1 MIDPSSS
8 EEEGEEDPIVNVSTK
23 SRLAVPPKSTGG
35 ITVASGTSSPAV
47 GSNIPVSGSNGDF
60 DGNHRPS
67 NAIAVV
73 NRTDVG
79 NVGVGGAMV
88 IGPSKNDQVHGN
100 RAEGGNLEVPNNG
113 IPSQFVSSFGEC
125 KSSYK
130 QHISG
135 KNRIIIQQLSSSGHL
150 QRQQATLSPYHSHHH
165 QQKQINNPHKKFT
178 IEEPYLHTSFS
189 DQKSFAARGVT
200 DVSYITGNMTQSQ
213 YSNSITPVWSSVDAQ
228 FQEVI
233 QSNNHL
239 LLSSSSGVSQETLNQ
254 SIGSSRAN
262 SLPRPV
268 SPSPSV
274 NSDKP
279 ETGDPHDKHEREE
292 EERKRRIQLYV
303 FISRCI
309 SYPFNAKQPTDM
321 TKRQPKIT
329 KQQLEIITQRFQSF
343 LKGETQIMADE
354 AFQNA
359 VQSYHDVFLKSER
372 VLKMVQSGASSQH
385 DFREVFR
392 NNIEKRVRSLPEID
406 GLSKETV
413 LTSWMAKFDIILK
426 GSGEEDSKRPSR
438 MQQSL
443 NSELIL
449 SKEQLYDMFQQI
461 LSVKKFEHQIL
472 FNALMLDSADE
483 QAAAIRRELD
493 GRMQRVGEM
502 EKNRKLMPK
511 FVLKEMESLYIE
523 ELKSSINL
531 LMANLESLP
540 VSKGNMDSKYGLQKL
555 KRYNHSTPSFLKLI
569 LRSHGSLSKLEGDS
583 EDGSTQL
590 TKLDVVLTFQLEVI
604 VMEVKGLKSLAPNRI
619 VYCTMEVENGE
630 KLQTDQAEA
639 SKPMWDTQGDFTTTH
654 PLPVVK
660 VKLYTEN
667 PGMLALEDKELGKVT
682 LRPTP
687 LSSKSPEWHR
697 MIIPKN
703 LPDQD
708 IRIKIACRLDKPLNM
723 KHCGHLYAIGKS
735 VWKKWKRR
743 YFVLVQVS
751 QYTFAMC
758 SYKEKKSEPSEMMQL
773 DGYTVDYIEAA
784 SANLM
789 FGIDLN
795 GGRYFFNAVR
805 EGDSI
810 SFACD
815 DENECSLWVMAM
827 YRATGQSHKPTPPIT
842 QDKNSAMSK
851 IQGDADK
858 ARKHGMEDYISAD
871 PCTYDHATLF
881 KTLQNLT
888 LEYRLN
894 DPYASLGWFS
904 PGQVFVLDEYCARY
918 GVRGCYRHLCYLSDL
933 LDRAEKQHMIDPT
946 LIHYSF
952 AFCASHVHGNRP
964 DGVGSIT
971 HEEKEKFAEIKE
983 RLRQLLEF
991 QITNFR
997 YCFPFGRPEGALKAT
1012 LSLLERVLM
1021 KDIVTPVPPE
1031 EVRQMIKKSLETAA
1045 LVNYTRLSNKAKI
1058 EDDLRGE
1065 IIVPPP
1071 KKLEDLIHLAE
1082 LCVDLLQQ
1090 NEEHYGEA
1098 FAWFSD
1104 LLVEHAEIFWSLFA
1118 VDMDR
1123 VLSEQAPDTWDSFP
1137 LFQILNDY
1145 LRADDNLRNG
1155 RYHQHLRDT
1164 FAPLVVRYVDLMESS
1179 IAQSIHKGFEK
1190 ERWESKGINAA
1201 LNPAA
1206 LNNAAQALNTAALNP
1221 STLLSGKKDQVNF
1234 YVPKLP
1240 RQSVATAAVDD
1251 MRNGCAT
1258 SEDLFWKLDAL
1269 QSFIRDLHWPDAEF
1283 RQHLEQRLKMM
1294 AVDMIEQCI
1303 QRTDSSFQSW
1313 LKKNVAFISTD
1324 YIIPSEMCAMVNVIL
1339 DAKNQSFKL
1348 TTIDGID
1355 LYKFHAKIDDQIDK
1369 ANVAMTQGLS
1379 GKLMSV
1385 LESTLSKLARYD
1397 EGSLIGSILSFTN
1410 VSSSGKDLGQG
1421 YVNFLRNNMD
1431 QIRGKIGDDLWTL
1444 NFFEQWY
1451 TQQVIMLNNWLSE
1464 RSDNALHY
1472 AQVSSISHIIKKIYS
1487 DFELQGVLEDKLNS
1501 KAYQTVSV
1509 RMATEEA
1516 TCSLTM
1522 PEVAEGDEACDDI
1535 READEEDTGEESNIP
1550 RGLPK
1555 SKVAAAQAAA
1565 VTNVVAG
1572 RVGNLLG
1579 KGIGGLSSKLG
1590 SGSWF

>member
-8 EEEGEEDPIVNVSTK
+8 EEEGDDDPVVV
-23 SRLAVPPKSTGG
+23 APPKGRQVAASSSTSASKPNANATTNSDANFSSSKHNGDHFQTSTHKSFGG
-35 ITVASGTSSPAV
+35 TAAAAANALEGGVASGNSKLEHGTHMMISGDTS
-47 GSNIPVSGSNGDF
+47 
-60 DGNHRPS
+60 
-67 NAIAVV
+67 
-73 NRTDVG
+73 
-79 NVGVGGAMV
+79 
-88 IGPSKNDQVHGN
+88 
-100 RAEGGNLEVPNNG
+100 GNLEVPNSA
-113 IPSQFVSSFGEC
+113 IPSG
-125 KSSYK
+125 
-130 QHISG
+130 I
-135 KNRIIIQQLSSSGHL
+135 
-150 QRQQATLSPYHSHHH
+150 
-165 QQKQINNPHKKFT
+165 
-178 IEEPYLHTSFS
+178 
-189 DQKSFAARGVT
+189 
-200 DVSYITGNMTQSQ
+200 
-213 YSNSITPVWSSVDAQ
+213 
-228 FQEVI
+228 
-233 QSNNHL
+233 
-239 LLSSSSGVSQETLNQ
+239 SQETLNQ
-254 SIGSSRAN
+254 SVGSSRAN
-262 SLPRPV
+262 SLPRPI

-274 NSDKP
+274 VSDKND
-279 ETGDPHDKHEREE
+279 GDVHEKHEREE
-292 EERKRRIQLYV
+292 EDRKRRIQLYV
-303 FISRCI
+303 FVSRCI

-321 TKRQPKIT
+321 TKRQPKIA
-329 KQQLEIITQRFQSF
+329 KQQLETITQRFQAF

-372 VLKMVQSGASSQH
+372 VQKMVQSGACSQH

-493 GRMQRVGEM
+493 GRMQRVSEM

-555 KRYNHSTPSFLKLI
+555 KRYNHRYIFLTPSFLRKMI
-569 LRSHGSLSKLEGDS
+569 LRSHGSLSKLEGDAD
-583 EDGSTQL
+583 EGITQL

-682 LRPTP
+682 IKPTP

-697 MIIPKN
+697 MVVPKN

-708 IRIKIACRLDKPLNM
+708 LRIKIACRLDKPLNM
-723 KHCGHLYAIGKS
+723 KHCGYLHAIGKS
-735 VWKKWKRR
+735 VWKKWKKR

-795 GGRYFFNAVR
+795 GGRFFFNAVR

-810 SFACD
+810 AFACE

-827 YRATGQSHKPTPPIT
+827 YRATGQSHKPTPPVT
-842 QDKNSAMSK
+842 QDKNSAISK

-871 PCTYDHATLF
+871 PCSFDHAALF
-881 KTLQNLT
+881 KVLQNLT

-933 LDRAEKQHMIDPT
+933 LDRAEKQYMIDPT

-983 RLRQLLEF
+983 RLRILLEY

-997 YCFPFGRPEGALKAT
+997 FCFPFGRPEGALKAT

-1031 EVRQMIKKSLETAA
+1031 EVRMMIKKSLETAA
-1045 LVNYTRLSNKAKI
+1045 LVNYTRLSSEARI
-1058 EDDLRGE
+1058 EEDLRGE
-1065 IIVPPP
+1065 IIVPAA

-1090 NEEHYGEA
+1090 NEEHYAEA

-1123 VLSEQAPDTWDSFP
+1123 VLTEQSPDTWDSFP

-1155 RYHQHLRDT
+1155 RFHQHLRDT

-1190 ERWESKGINAA
+1190 ERWDSKGINAA
-1201 LNPAA
+1201 LNPAT

-1221 STLLSGKKDQVNF
+1221 AALLGGKKDQVNF
-1234 YVPKLP
+1234 YIPKLP
-1240 RQSVATAAVDD
+1240 RRSVNANEDT
-1251 MRNGCAT
+1251 RNGCAT

-1294 AVDMIEQCI
+1294 ATEMIEQCI

-1369 ANVAMTQGLS
+1369 ANVAMTQGLIS
-1379 GKLMSV
+1379 KLMSV

-1421 YVNFLRNNMD
+1421 YVNFFRNNMD

-1451 TQQVIMLNNWLSE
+1451 TQQINMLCNWLSE
-1464 RSDNALHY
+1464 RLDHALHY
-1472 AQVSSISHIIKKIYS
+1472 AQVTSISHITKKIYS

-1501 KAYQTVSV
+1501 KAYQTVAQ

-1516 TCSLTM
+1516 TCALTM
-1522 PEVAEGDEACDDI
+1522 PDVVECDDNGEALKGEGGDEDGA
-1535 READEEDTGEESNIP
+1535 GEEGGGAS

-1555 SKVAAAQAAA
+1555 PKIAAAQAAA

-1590 SGSWF
+1590 GGSWF

>member
-23 SRLAVPPKSTGG
+23 SRLAVPPKSAGG

-60 DGNHRPS
+60 DGNHRAS

-88 IGPSKNDQVHGN
+88 PGPSKNDQVHGN

-113 IPSQFVSSFGEC
+113 IP
-125 KSSYK
+125 
-130 QHISG
+130 
-135 KNRIIIQQLSSSGHL
+135 
-150 QRQQATLSPYHSHHH
+150 
-165 QQKQINNPHKKFT
+165 
-178 IEEPYLHTSFS
+178 
-189 DQKSFAARGVT
+189 
-200 DVSYITGNMTQSQ
+200 
-213 YSNSITPVWSSVDAQ
+213 
-228 FQEVI
+228 
-233 QSNNHL
+233 
-239 LLSSSSGVSQETLNQ
+239 SGVSQETLNQ

-1535 READEEDTGEESNIP
+1535 READEEDTGEESNMP

>member
-8 EEEGEEDPIVNVSTK
+8 EEESDEEQTGSGKGAHQTLK
-23 SRLAVPPKSTGG
+23 HHPP
-35 ITVASGTSSPAV
+35 
-47 GSNIPVSGSNGDF
+47 
-60 DGNHRPS
+60 
-67 NAIAVV
+67 
-73 NRTDVG
+73 
-79 NVGVGGAMV
+79 
-88 IGPSKNDQVHGN
+88 PSKHG
-100 RAEGGNLEVPNNG
+100 AHIGAPGGLKRHG
-113 IPSQFVSSFGEC
+113 SS
-125 KSSYK
+125 SSAK
-130 QHISG
+130 QPQDLLHGGSAISG
-135 KNRIIIQQLSSSGHL
+135 GSATPVHHSHGASKETHHAHSGHL
-150 QRQQATLSPYHSHHH
+150 SHAGSDTSGSLDVPSSSVPRTLSPSA
-165 QQKQINNPHKKFT
+165 
-178 IEEPYLHTSFS
+178 SS
-189 DQKSFAARGVT
+189 AA
-200 DVSYITGNMTQSQ
+200 
-213 YSNSITPVWSSVDAQ
+213 
-228 FQEVI
+228 
-233 QSNNHL
+233 
-239 LLSSSSGVSQETLNQ
+239 SQETLNQ
-254 SIGSSRAN
+254 SMGPSSRTS
-262 SLPRPV
+262 SLARPQ

-274 NSDKP
+274 VSERNEADIA
-279 ETGDPHDKHEREE
+279 ERHEREE

-303 FISRCI
+303 FVSRCI
-309 SYPFNAKQPTDM
+309 AYPFNAKQPTDM
-321 TKRQPKIT
+321 TRRQIKIT
-329 KQQLEIITQRFQSF
+329 KHQLETITARFVAF
-343 LKGETQIMADE
+343 MKGETQIMADE

-372 VLKMVQSGASSQH
+372 VVKMVQSGACSQH

-413 LTSWMAKFDIILK
+413 LTSWMAKFDCILK
-426 GSGEEDSKRPSR
+426 GTGDEDTKRPTR
-438 MQQSL
+438 MQQPL

-461 LSVKKFEHQIL
+461 LGVKKFEHQIL

-493 GRMQRVGEM
+493 GRMQRVSEM
-502 EKNRKLMPK
+502 ERNRKLMPK

-540 VSKGNMDSKYGLQKL
+540 VSKGSMDSKYGLQKL
-555 KRYNHSTPSFLKLI
+555 KRYNH
-569 LRSHGSLSKLEGDS
+569 RSQGSLAKLEGDS
-583 EDGSTQL
+583 ADGDTQL
-590 TKLDVVLTFQLEVI
+590 TKMDVVLTFQLEVV

-619 VYCTMEVENGE
+619 VYCTMEVESE

-639 SKPMWDTQGDFTTTH
+639 SKPMWDTQGDFSTTH
-654 PLPVVK
+654 PLPAVK

-667 PGMLALEDKELGKVT
+667 PGMLALEDKELGKVI

-697 MIIPKN
+697 MTVPKN

-708 IRIKIACRLDKPLNM
+708 LRIKIACRMDKPLNM
-723 KHCGHLYAIGKS
+723 KHCGHLFAIGKS
-735 VWKKWKRR
+735 VWKKWKKR

-773 DGYTVDYIEAA
+773 DAYTVDYIEAA
-784 SANLM
+784 SARSVAANLM
-789 FGIDLN
+789 VGVDLE

-810 SFACD
+810 LFACD

-827 YRATGQSHKPTPPIT
+827 YRATGQSHKPTPPMT
-842 QDKNSAMSK
+842 QDKNSTISK
-851 IQGDADK
+851 LQGDADK
-858 ARKHGMEDYISAD
+858 ARKHGMEDFISAD
-871 PCTYDHATLF
+871 PCTFDHHSLF
-881 KTLQNLT
+881 ALLQNLT
-888 LEYRLN
+888 LDFRLN

-933 LDRAEKQHMIDPT
+933 LDRAERNMMIDPT

-971 HEEKEKFAEIKE
+971 HVEKEKFQEIKE
-983 RLRQLLEF
+983 RLRVLLEY

-997 YCFPFGRPEGALKAT
+997 FCFPFGRPEGALKAT

-1031 EVRQMIKKSLETAA
+1031 EVRAMIKKSLETAA
-1045 LVNYTRLSNKAKI
+1045 LVNYTRLSNEAKI
-1058 EDDLRGE
+1058 EGTTEQTGVITNIDDDLRGE
-1065 IIVPPP
+1065 VIVPPA

-1090 NEEHYGEA
+1090 NEEHYAEA

-1145 LRADDNLRNG
+1145 LRTDDNLKNG
-1155 RYHQHLRDT
+1155 RFHQHLRDT

-1190 ERWESKGINAA
+1190 ERWESKGDSSI
-1201 LNPAA
+1201 
-1206 LNNAAQALNTAALNP
+1206 
-1221 STLLSGKKDQVNF
+1221 S
-1234 YVPKLP
+1234 
-1240 RQSVATAAVDD
+1240 
-1251 MRNGCAT
+1251 NGCAT

-1283 RQHLEQRLKMM
+1283 RQHLEQRLKLM
-1294 AVDMIEQCI
+1294 ACDMIESCI
-1303 QRTDSSFQSW
+1303 QRTEGAFQQW
-1313 LKKNVAFISTD
+1313 LKKSVTFISTD
-1324 YIIPSEMCAMVNVIL
+1324 YIMPSEMCAMVNVIL

-1348 TTIDGID
+1348 CTIDGID
-1355 LYKFHAKIDDQIDK
+1355 VHQYHAKIDDQIDK
-1369 ANVAMTQGLS
+1369 TLAAMNQGIIS
-1379 GKLMSV
+1379 KLMSV
-1385 LESTLSKLARYD
+1385 LEASLSKLSRYD

-1410 VSSSGKDLGQG
+1410 VSGSGKDLGQG
-1421 YVNFLRNNMD
+1421 YVNFTRNNMD
-1431 QIRGKIGDDLWTL
+1431 QIRGKVNDELWIL
-1444 NFFEQWY
+1444 NIFEQWY
-1451 TQQVIMLNNWLSE
+1451 TAQINMLCNWLSE
-1464 RSDNALHY
+1464 RLDHSLHY
-1472 AQVSSISHIIKKIYS
+1472 YQCTCLAHIVKKIYS
-1487 DFELQGVLEDKLNS
+1487 DFELQGVMEDKLNS
-1501 KAYQTVSV
+1501 KAYQTVSQ
-1509 RMATEEA
+1509 RMQTEEA
-1516 TCSLTM
+1516 TCALTA
-1522 PEVAEGDEACDDI
+1522 PDGEAEGFGDGEDEGERPKAKVNI
-1535 READEEDTGEESNIP
+1535 LETLSGEDGNLSNI
-1550 RGLPK
+1550 
-1555 SKVAAAQAAA
+1555 SN
-1565 VTNVVAG
+1565 VTNIVVG
-1572 RVGNLLG
+1572 RVGNMFG
-1579 KGIGGLSSKLG
+1579 KGIGGLSTKFG
-1590 SGSWF
+1590 FGNQ

>member
-8 EEEGEEDPIVNVSTK
+8 EEEGEDDTVVNLPSKGGRISSVPHK
-23 SRLAVPPKSTGG
+23 SVALAAGPSSSSTGG
-35 ITVASGTSSPAV
+35 GA
-47 GSNIPVSGSNGDF
+47 IPILTTAPNAQNGDST
-60 DGNHRPS
+60 GNHRPS
-67 NAIAVV
+67 TSVAGNGNGAI
-73 NRTDVG
+73 G
-79 NVGVGGAMV
+79 S
-88 IGPSKNDQVHGN
+88 SKNDQPQSQFST
-100 RAEGGNLEVPNNG
+100 EGGNLEVPNNG
-113 IPSQFVSSFGEC
+113 IPSG
-125 KSSYK
+125 
-130 QHISG
+130 I
-135 KNRIIIQQLSSSGHL
+135 
-150 QRQQATLSPYHSHHH
+150 
-165 QQKQINNPHKKFT
+165 
-178 IEEPYLHTSFS
+178 
-189 DQKSFAARGVT
+189 
-200 DVSYITGNMTQSQ
+200 
-213 YSNSITPVWSSVDAQ
+213 
-228 FQEVI
+228 
-233 QSNNHL
+233 
-239 LLSSSSGVSQETLNQ
+239 SQETLNQ
-254 SIGSSRAN
+254 SVGSSRAN
-262 SLPRPV
+262 SLPRPL
-268 SPSPSV
+268 SPSSSMA
-274 NSDKP
+274 SDKHDAS
-279 ETGDPHDKHEREE
+279 GDPHEKHEREE

-329 KQQLEIITQRFQSF
+329 KQQLEIITQRFQAF
-343 LKGETQIMADE
+343 MKGETQIMADE

-372 VLKMVQSGASSQH
+372 VLKMVQSGACSQH

-426 GSGEEDSKRPSR
+426 GSGEEDTKRPSR

-555 KRYNHSTPSFLKLI
+555 KRYNHSTPSFLKMI

-583 EDGSTQL
+583 EDGTTQL

-682 LRPTP
+682 IKPSP

-697 MIIPKN
+697 MVVSKN
-703 LPDQD
+703 LQDQD
-708 IRIKIACRLDKPLNM
+708 VRIKIACRLDKPLNM
-723 KHCGHLYAIGKS
+723 KHCGNLYAIGKS

-795 GGRYFFNAVR
+795 GGRFFFNAVR

-810 SFACD
+810 AFACD

-871 PCTYDHATLF
+871 PCTFDHANLF

-933 LDRAEKQHMIDPT
+933 LDRAEKQYMIDPT

-971 HEEKEKFAEIKE
+971 HEEKEKFSEIKE

-1045 LVNYTRLSNKAKI
+1045 LVNYTRLSAEAKI
-1058 EDDLRGE
+1058 EEDLRGE
-1065 IIVPPP
+1065 MIVPPP

-1090 NEEHYGEA
+1090 NEEHYGELRKHDKKDKVKAIKEGGDDTDITSASASASGQGSMDQVPSMSKGQLNAGAVGASVGPPPFRYCMPTHAVYTPPVPTA

-1145 LRADDNLRNG
+1145 LRSDDNLRNG
-1155 RYHQHLRDT
+1155 RFHQHLRDT

-1221 STLLSGKKDQVNF
+1221 AALLSGKKDQVNF

-1240 RQSVATAAVDD
+1240 RGTAAGADE

-1421 YVNFLRNNMD
+1421 YVNFFRNNMD

-1451 TQQVIMLNNWLSE
+1451 SQQVNMLSNWLSE
-1464 RSDNALHY
+1464 RMDHALHY
-1472 AQVSSISHIIKKIYS
+1472 AQVTSISHIVKKIYS

-1501 KAYQTVSV
+1501 KAYQTVAQ
-1509 RMATEEA
+1509 RMTAEEA
-1516 TCSLTM
+1516 TCALSM
-1522 PEVAEGDEACDDI
+1522 PDVAEGDENCDDVHNGDVDD
-1535 READEEDTGEESNIP
+1535 AGDESGTHAS
-1550 RGLPK
+1550 RSLPK
-1555 SKVAAAQAAA
+1555 PKIAVQAAQAAA

-1590 SGSWF
+1590 TGGWF

>member
-8 EEEGEEDPIVNVSTK
+8 EEEGDDDPVVVAPKGRTASSTSNSKPNVNATTNADVNFSSSKYNGDHLQNSAHK
-23 SRLAVPPKSTGG
+23 SFGG
-35 ITVASGTSSPAV
+35 TASASGNAELGTGAASGNSKLEHGTHMITS
-47 GSNIPVSGSNGDF
+47 GDVS
-60 DGNHRPS
+60 
-67 NAIAVV
+67 
-73 NRTDVG
+73 
-79 NVGVGGAMV
+79 
-88 IGPSKNDQVHGN
+88 
-100 RAEGGNLEVPNNG
+100 GNLEVPNSA
-113 IPSQFVSSFGEC
+113 I
-125 KSSYK
+125 
-130 QHISG
+130 
-135 KNRIIIQQLSSSGHL
+135 SSG
-150 QRQQATLSPYHSHHH
+150 
-165 QQKQINNPHKKFT
+165 I
-178 IEEPYLHTSFS
+178 
-189 DQKSFAARGVT
+189 
-200 DVSYITGNMTQSQ
+200 
-213 YSNSITPVWSSVDAQ
+213 
-228 FQEVI
+228 
-233 QSNNHL
+233 
-239 LLSSSSGVSQETLNQ
+239 SQETLNQ
-254 SIGSSRAN
+254 SVGSSRAN
-262 SLPRPV
+262 SLPRPI

-274 NSDKP
+274 VSDKNDGAVH
-279 ETGDPHDKHEREE
+279 EKHEREE
-292 EERKRRIQLYV
+292 EDRKRRIQLYV
-303 FISRCI
+303 FVSRCI

-321 TKRQPKIT
+321 TKRQPKIV
-329 KQQLEIITQRFQSF
+329 KQQLETITQRFQAF

-372 VLKMVQSGASSQH
+372 VQKMVQSGACSQH

-426 GSGEEDSKRPSR
+426 GTGEEDSKRPSR

-493 GRMQRVGEM
+493 GRMQRVSEM

-555 KRYNHSTPSFLKLI
+555 KRYNHRYIFLTPSFLRKMI
-569 LRSHGSLSKLEGDS
+569 LRSHGSLSKLEGDAD
-583 EDGSTQL
+583 EGITQL

-654 PLPVVK
+654 PLPIVK

-682 LRPTP
+682 IKPTP

-697 MIIPKN
+697 LVVPKN

-708 IRIKIACRLDKPLNM
+708 LRIKIACRLDKPLNM
-723 KHCGHLYAIGKS
+723 KHCGYLHAIGKS
-735 VWKKWKRR
+735 VWKKWKKR

-789 FGIDLN
+789 FGNDLN

-810 SFACD
+810 VFACD

-827 YRATGQSHKPTPPIT
+827 YRATGQSHKPTPPVT
-842 QDKNSAMSK
+842 QDKNSAISK

-871 PCTYDHATLF
+871 PCSFDHAALF
-881 KTLQNLT
+881 KVLQNLT

-933 LDRAEKQHMIDPT
+933 LDRAEKQYMIDPT

-983 RLRQLLEF
+983 RLRILLEY

-997 YCFPFGRPEGALKAT
+997 FCFPFGRPEGALKAT

-1031 EVRQMIKKSLETAA
+1031 EVRMMIKKSLETAA
-1045 LVNYTRLSNKAKI
+1045 LVNYTRLSSEARI
-1058 EDDLRGE
+1058 EEDLRGE
-1065 IIVPPP
+1065 IMVPAA

-1090 NEEHYGEA
+1090 NEEHYAEA

-1123 VLSEQAPDTWDSFP
+1123 VLTEQPPDTWDSFP

-1155 RYHQHLRDT
+1155 RFHQHLRDT
-1164 FAPLVVRYVDLMESS
+1164 YAPLVVRYVDLMESS

-1190 ERWESKGINAA
+1190 ERWDSKG
-1201 LNPAA
+1201 
-1206 LNNAAQALNTAALNP
+1206 
-1221 STLLSGKKDQVNF
+1221 
-1234 YVPKLP
+1234 
-1240 RQSVATAAVDD
+1240 
-1251 MRNGCAT
+1251 NGCAT

-1294 AVDMIEQCI
+1294 ATEMIEQCI
-1303 QRTDSSFQSW
+1303 QRTDASFQSW

-1369 ANVAMTQGLS
+1369 ANVAMTQGLIS
-1379 GKLMSV
+1379 KLMSV
-1385 LESTLSKLARYD
+1385 LESTLSKMARYD

-1421 YVNFLRNNMD
+1421 YVNFFRNNMD

-1451 TQQVIMLNNWLSE
+1451 TQQINMLCNWLSE
-1464 RSDNALHY
+1464 RLDHALHY
-1472 AQVSSISHIIKKIYS
+1472 AQVTSISHITKKIYS

-1501 KAYQTVSV
+1501 KAYQTVAQ

-1516 TCSLTM
+1516 TCALTM
-1522 PEVAEGDEACDDI
+1522 PDVVECDENVDGLKGEGGDEDVTGDDGGGGGG
-1535 READEEDTGEESNIP
+1535 AS

-1555 SKVAAAQAAA
+1555 PKIAAAQAAA

-1590 SGSWF
+1590 GGSWF

>member
-8 EEEGEEDPIVNVSTK
+8 EEEGDDDPVVVAPKGRTVATASSTSNSKPNVNATTNADTNFSSSKYNGDHLQTSAHK
-23 SRLAVPPKSTGG
+23 SFGG
-35 ITVASGTSSPAV
+35 IAIASGNASELGTGAASGNSKLEHGTHMITS
-47 GSNIPVSGSNGDF
+47 GDVS
-60 DGNHRPS
+60 
-67 NAIAVV
+67 
-73 NRTDVG
+73 
-79 NVGVGGAMV
+79 
-88 IGPSKNDQVHGN
+88 
-100 RAEGGNLEVPNNG
+100 GNLEVPNSA
-113 IPSQFVSSFGEC
+113 IPSG
-125 KSSYK
+125 
-130 QHISG
+130 I
-135 KNRIIIQQLSSSGHL
+135 
-150 QRQQATLSPYHSHHH
+150 
-165 QQKQINNPHKKFT
+165 
-178 IEEPYLHTSFS
+178 
-189 DQKSFAARGVT
+189 
-200 DVSYITGNMTQSQ
+200 
-213 YSNSITPVWSSVDAQ
+213 
-228 FQEVI
+228 
-233 QSNNHL
+233 
-239 LLSSSSGVSQETLNQ
+239 SQETLNQ
-254 SIGSSRAN
+254 SVGSSRAN
-262 SLPRPV
+262 SLPRPI

-274 NSDKP
+274 VSDKNDGAVH
-279 ETGDPHDKHEREE
+279 ERHEREE
-292 EERKRRIQLYV
+292 EDRKRRIQLYV
-303 FISRCI
+303 FVSRCI

-321 TKRQPKIT
+321 TKRQPKIV
-329 KQQLEIITQRFQSF
+329 KQQLETITQRFQAF

-372 VLKMVQSGASSQH
+372 VQKMVQSGACSQH

-426 GSGEEDSKRPSR
+426 GTGEEDTKRPSR

-493 GRMQRVGEM
+493 GRMQRVSEM

-555 KRYNHSTPSFLKLI
+555 KRYNHSTPSFLKMI
-569 LRSHGSLSKLEGDS
+569 LRSHGSLSKLEGDAD
-583 EDGSTQL
+583 EGITQL

-654 PLPVVK
+654 PLPIVK

-682 LRPTP
+682 IKPTP

-697 MIIPKN
+697 LVVPKN

-708 IRIKIACRLDKPLNM
+708 LRIKIACRLDKPLNM
-723 KHCGHLYAIGKS
+723 KHCGYLHAIGKS
-735 VWKKWKRR
+735 VWKKWKKR

-810 SFACD
+810 VFACD

-827 YRATGQSHKPTPPIT
+827 YRATGQSHKPTPPVT
-842 QDKNSAMSK
+842 QDKNSAISK

-871 PCTYDHATLF
+871 PCSFDHASLF
-881 KTLQNLT
+881 KVLQNLT

-933 LDRAEKQHMIDPT
+933 LDLAEKQYMIDPT

-983 RLRQLLEF
+983 RLRILLEH

-997 YCFPFGRPEGALKAT
+997 FCFPFGRPEGALKAT

-1031 EVRQMIKKSLETAA
+1031 EVRMMIKKSLETAA
-1045 LVNYTRLSNKAKI
+1045 LVNYTRLSSEARI
-1058 EDDLRGE
+1058 EEDLRGE
-1065 IIVPPP
+1065 IIVPAA

-1090 NEEHYGEA
+1090 NEEHYAELRKHEKKNKEKKEDQATKEETTEAVTLGGAGQGTNGPGASTAAGIGSNAGDSGKSAPEAGATGADGATAFRYCMPTYAVFNSPVPTA

-1123 VLSEQAPDTWDSFP
+1123 VLTEQPPDTWDSFP

-1155 RYHQHLRDT
+1155 RFHQHLRDT

-1190 ERWESKGINAA
+1190 ERWDSKGINAA
-1201 LNPAA
+1201 LNPAT

-1221 STLLSGKKDQVNF
+1221 AALLGSKKDQVNF
-1234 YVPKLP
+1234 YIPKLP
-1240 RQSVATAAVDD
+1240 RRSVNANEDT
-1251 MRNGCAT
+1251 RNGCAT

-1294 AVDMIEQCI
+1294 ATEMIEQCI

-1369 ANVAMTQGLS
+1369 ANVAMTQGLIS
-1379 GKLMSV
+1379 KLMSV

-1421 YVNFLRNNMD
+1421 YVNFFRNNMD

-1451 TQQVIMLNNWLSE
+1451 TQQINMLCNWLSE
-1464 RSDNALHY
+1464 RLDHALHY
-1472 AQVSSISHIIKKIYS
+1472 AQVTSISHITKKIYS

-1501 KAYQTVSV
+1501 KAYQTVAQ

-1516 TCSLTM
+1516 TCALTM
-1522 PEVAEGDEACDDI
+1522 TDVVECDENVDGLKGEGGDDDVTGDDGVAGA
-1535 READEEDTGEESNIP
+1535 S

-1555 SKVAAAQAAA
+1555 PKIAAAQAAA

-1590 SGSWF
+1590 GGSWF

>member
-8 EEEGEEDPIVNVSTK
+8 EEEGEDDPIANVSSK
-23 SRLAVPPKSTGG
+23 GRLTNAPKGTNTVSIIGG
-35 ITVASGTSSPAV
+35 VSGPGV
-47 GSNIPVSGSNGDF
+47 GSNIALSGSNGDLA
-60 DGNHRPS
+60 GNQRQS
-67 NAIAVV
+67 NISSIG
-73 NRTDVG
+73 NRNDAG
-79 NVGVGGAMV
+79 NISVATGVGGSS
-88 IGPSKNDQVHGN
+88 SKNEQIHGS
-100 RAEGGNLEVPNNG
+100 RVDGGNLEVPNS
-113 IPSQFVSSFGEC
+113 IPSG
-125 KSSYK
+125 
-130 QHISG
+130 I
-135 KNRIIIQQLSSSGHL
+135 
-150 QRQQATLSPYHSHHH
+150 
-165 QQKQINNPHKKFT
+165 
-178 IEEPYLHTSFS
+178 
-189 DQKSFAARGVT
+189 
-200 DVSYITGNMTQSQ
+200 
-213 YSNSITPVWSSVDAQ
+213 
-228 FQEVI
+228 
-233 QSNNHL
+233 
-239 LLSSSSGVSQETLNQ
+239 SQETLNQ

-262 SLPRPV
+262 SLPRPL
-268 SPSPSV
+268 SPSPSLT
-274 NSDKP
+274 SEKP
-279 ETGDPHDKHEREE
+279 DTGDPHDKHEREE

-321 TKRQPKIT
+321 TKRQTKIT
-329 KQQLEIITQRFQSF
+329 KQQLEIITQRFQAF

-426 GSGEEDSKRPSR
+426 GTGEEDSKRPSR

-461 LSVKKFEHQIL
+461 LLVKKFEHQIL
-472 FNALMLDSADE
+472 YNALMLDSADE

-511 FVLKEMESLYIE
+511 FVLKEMESLYVE

-667 PGMLALEDKELGKVT
+667 PGMLALEDKELGKVI
-682 LRPTP
+682 LKPTP

-697 MIIPKN
+697 MVIPKN

-795 GGRYFFNAVR
+795 GGRFFFNAVR

-858 ARKHGMEDYISAD
+858 ARKHGMEDFISTD
-871 PCTYDHATLF
+871 PCTFDHATLF

-933 LDRAEKQHMIDPT
+933 LDRAEKQYMIDPT

-971 HEEKEKFAEIKE
+971 HEEKEKFSEIKE

-1058 EDDLRGE
+1058 EEDLRGE
-1065 IIVPPP
+1065 VIVPAP

-1155 RYHQHLRDT
+1155 RFHQHLRDT

-1190 ERWESKGINAA
+1190 ERWESKG
-1201 LNPAA
+1201 
-1206 LNNAAQALNTAALNP
+1206 
-1221 STLLSGKKDQVNF
+1221 
-1234 YVPKLP
+1234 
-1240 RQSVATAAVDD
+1240 
-1251 MRNGCAT
+1251 NGCAT

-1313 LKKNVAFISTD
+1313 LKKNIAFISTD
-1324 YIIPSEMCAMVNVIL
+1324 YILPSEMCAMVNVIL

-1421 YVNFLRNNMD
+1421 YVNFFRNNMD
-1431 QIRGKIGDDLWTL
+1431 QVRGKIGDDLWTL

-1451 TQQVIMLNNWLSE
+1451 SQQINMLCNWLSE
-1464 RSDNALHY
+1464 RLDHALHY

-1501 KAYQTVSV
+1501 KAYQAVAQ

-1516 TCSLTM
+1516 TCALTM
-1522 PEVAEGDEACDDI
+1522 PDINEDEPCDDI
-1535 READEEDTGEESNIP
+1535 REGEEEDTGDESTSNIP

-1555 SKVAAAQAAA
+1555 PKIAAAQAAA

>member
-113 IPSQFVSSFGEC
+113 IP
-125 KSSYK
+125 
-130 QHISG
+130 
-135 KNRIIIQQLSSSGHL
+135 
-150 QRQQATLSPYHSHHH
+150 
-165 QQKQINNPHKKFT
+165 
-178 IEEPYLHTSFS
+178 
-189 DQKSFAARGVT
+189 
-200 DVSYITGNMTQSQ
+200 
-213 YSNSITPVWSSVDAQ
+213 
-228 FQEVI
+228 
-233 QSNNHL
+233 
-239 LLSSSSGVSQETLNQ
+239 SGVSQETLNQ

-1190 ERWESKGINAA
+1190 ERWESKG
-1201 LNPAA
+1201 
-1206 LNNAAQALNTAALNP
+1206 
-1221 STLLSGKKDQVNF
+1221 
-1234 YVPKLP
+1234 
-1240 RQSVATAAVDD
+1240 
-1251 MRNGCAT
+1251 NGCAT

>member
-8 EEEGEEDPIVNVSTK
+8 EEEGDDDPVVVAPKGRAAATVSSTSNSKPNVNATANADLNFSGSKHNGDHFQISAHKSFGGTAST
-23 SRLAVPPKSTGG
+23 SGNASELGNGA
-35 ITVASGTSSPAV
+35 ASGNSKLEHGTHMMTS
-47 GSNIPVSGSNGDF
+47 GDA
-60 DGNHRPS
+60 S
-67 NAIAVV
+67 
-73 NRTDVG
+73 
-79 NVGVGGAMV
+79 
-88 IGPSKNDQVHGN
+88 
-100 RAEGGNLEVPNNG
+100 GNLEVPNSA
-113 IPSQFVSSFGEC
+113 IPS
-125 KSSYK
+125 
-130 QHISG
+130 
-135 KNRIIIQQLSSSGHL
+135 
-150 QRQQATLSPYHSHHH
+150 
-165 QQKQINNPHKKFT
+165 
-178 IEEPYLHTSFS
+178 
-189 DQKSFAARGVT
+189 
-200 DVSYITGNMTQSQ
+200 GN
-213 YSNSITPVWSSVDAQ
+213 
-228 FQEVI
+228 
-233 QSNNHL
+233 
-239 LLSSSSGVSQETLNQ
+239 SQETLNQ
-254 SIGSSRAN
+254 SVGSSRAN
-262 SLPRPV
+262 SLPRPI

-274 NSDKP
+274 VSDKNDGAVH
-279 ETGDPHDKHEREE
+279 EKHEREE
-292 EERKRRIQLYV
+292 EDRKRRIQLYV
-303 FISRCI
+303 FVSRCI

-321 TKRQPKIT
+321 TKRQPKIA
-329 KQQLEIITQRFQSF
+329 KQQLDTITQRFQAF

-372 VLKMVQSGASSQH
+372 VQKMVQSGACSQH

-426 GSGEEDSKRPSR
+426 GTGEEDSKRPSR

-493 GRMQRVGEM
+493 GRMQRVSEM

-555 KRYNHSTPSFLKLI
+555 KRYNHSTPSFLKMI
-569 LRSHGSLSKLEGDS
+569 LRSHGSLSKLEGDAD
-583 EDGSTQL
+583 EGITQL

-682 LRPTP
+682 IKPTP

-697 MIIPKN
+697 MVVPKN

-708 IRIKIACRLDKPLNM
+708 LRIKIACRLDKPLNM
-723 KHCGHLYAIGKS
+723 KHCGYLHAIGKS
-735 VWKKWKRR
+735 VWKKWKKR

-810 SFACD
+810 AFACD

-827 YRATGQSHKPTPPIT
+827 YRATGQSHKPTPPVT
-842 QDKNSAMSK
+842 QDKNSAISK

-871 PCTYDHATLF
+871 PCLFDHAALF
-881 KTLQNLT
+881 KVLQNLT

-894 DPYASLGWFS
+894 DPFASLGWFS

-933 LDRAEKQHMIDPT
+933 LDRAEKQYMIDPT

-983 RLRQLLEF
+983 RLRILLEY

-997 YCFPFGRPEGALKAT
+997 FCFPFGRPEGALKAT

-1031 EVRQMIKKSLETAA
+1031 EVRMMIKKSLETAA
-1045 LVNYTRLSNKAKI
+1045 LVNYTRLSSEARI
-1058 EDDLRGE
+1058 EEDLRGE
-1065 IIVPPP
+1065 IMVPAA

-1090 NEEHYGEA
+1090 NEEHYAEA

-1123 VLSEQAPDTWDSFP
+1123 VLTEQPPDTWDSFP

-1155 RYHQHLRDT
+1155 RFHQHLRDT

-1190 ERWESKGINAA
+1190 ERWDSKG
-1201 LNPAA
+1201 
-1206 LNNAAQALNTAALNP
+1206 
-1221 STLLSGKKDQVNF
+1221 
-1234 YVPKLP
+1234 
-1240 RQSVATAAVDD
+1240 
-1251 MRNGCAT
+1251 NGCAT

-1294 AVDMIEQCI
+1294 ATEMIEQCI

-1379 GKLMSV
+1379 SKLMSV

-1421 YVNFLRNNMD
+1421 YVNFFRNNMD

-1451 TQQVIMLNNWLSE
+1451 TQQINMLCNWLSE
-1464 RSDNALHY
+1464 RLDHALHY
-1472 AQVSSISHIIKKIYS
+1472 AQVTSISHITKKIYS

-1501 KAYQTVSV
+1501 KAYQTVAQ

-1516 TCSLTM
+1516 TCALTM
-1522 PEVAEGDEACDDI
+1522 PDVAECDESVDGLKG
-1535 READEEDTGEESNIP
+1535 EGADEDGAGEDGGGGGGAS

-1555 SKVAAAQAAA
+1555 PKIAAAQAAA

-1590 SGSWF
+1590 GGSWF